1 MGQVLGDYRVR
12 NDCPYRHF
20 RRTERAAQRDSWPLR
35 ASGYQAGYALG
46 SLLLGPL
53 VDRDR
58 FWVVP
63 GPGLILQIVKRLE
76 EQHMEMRE
84 QLARLD
90 PTMTKQLGT
99 DVITVSQEL
108 VDGSDD
114 VAGNSWPAC

>member
-1 MGQVLGDYRVR
+1 
-12 NDCPYRHF
+12 
-20 RRTERAAQRDSWPLR
+20 
-35 ASGYQAGYALG
+35 
-46 SLLLGPL
+46 
-53 VDRDR
+53 
-58 FWVVP
+58 
-63 GPGLILQIVKRLE
+63 VKRLE